1 MMLFFR
7 CPGIGGLTP
16 KVTQLIDLTKQL
28 PNRERN
34 EKPEM
39 MFTFLKGDG
48 RGDVRIHACA
58 DTTCNKSSQL

>member
-16 KVTQLIDLTKQL
+16 KVAQLIELTKQL
-28 PNRERN
+28 SNRQRN

-48 RGDVRIHACA
+48 RGDVGIHAYA
-58 DTTCNKSSQL
+58 DTTCKKSIQL